1 VELDGGEG
9 YDRDGRVMS
18 QPSDLGPPPRPRRVL
33 IIDDHAD
40 TADSLAICLR
50 AAGHRV
56 EVAADGIA
64 GLDTARRFLP
74 EVVFCDVG
82 LPGVDGHYV
91 ARALKSDPNHAGC
104 YIVAVTGSHGAEA
117 GRDSGFDEYLLK
129 PVDLTV
135 LAAAVARAPQRE

>member
-1 VELDGGEG
+1 MIV
-9 YDRDGRVMS
+9 GRVMS
-18 QPSDLGPPPRPRRVL
+18 QLSDPGAMPRPRRVL
-33 IIDDHAD
+33 IIDDHVD

-50 AAGHRV
+50 TAGHRV

-64 GLDTARRFLP
+64 GIDTARRFRP

-91 ARALKSDPNHAGC
+91 ARTLKSDPNHAGC

-129 PVDLTV
+129 PVDLKV
-135 LAAAVARAPQRE
+135 LAAAVERAPLRE

>member
-1 VELDGGEG
+1 
-9 YDRDGRVMS
+9 MS
-18 QPSDLGPPPRPRRVL
+18 QPSGLEPSPHPRRVL

-50 AAGHRV
+50 TAGHRV
-56 EVAADGIA
+56 EIASDGIA
-64 GLDTARRFLP
+64 GLEAARRFLP

-91 ARALKSDPNHAGC
+91 ARALKSDPRQAGC

-117 GRDSGFDEYLLK
+117 GRDSGFDEYLVK
-129 PVDLTV
+129 PVDLQV
-135 LAAAVARAPQRE
+135 LVAAVDRAPLRG